1 MSAEN
6 KRPKKKTGG
15 EREKE
20 RKKKRRRKGFTD
32 MNTALQIPIEQY
44 AKIENKTNNAVDNG
58 YFFHH
63 FMTSTACLT
72 IDAL

>member
-1 MSAEN
+1 
-6 KRPKKKTGG
+6 
-15 EREKE
+15 
-20 RKKKRRRKGFTD
+20 

-72 IDAL
+72 IDALWGFDG